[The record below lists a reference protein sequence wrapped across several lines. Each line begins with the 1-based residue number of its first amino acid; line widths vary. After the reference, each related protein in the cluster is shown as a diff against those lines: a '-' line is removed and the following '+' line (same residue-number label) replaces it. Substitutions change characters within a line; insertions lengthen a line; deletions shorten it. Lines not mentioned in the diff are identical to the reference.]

1 MHRTLLVVVL
11 TLIFSACSSD
21 DDPVDCA
28 TSGPVMSLDDV
39 NNATNCSSNDG
50 VIRVSVSGG
59 KEPYSFFVN
68 NQAVGSSAEI
78 NNLQAGS
85 YSVLVSD
92 ANHCSSSLDNITIMS
107 QDFSF
112 TTTIQPNTSCLLGNG
127 SVSIDIAG
135 SNPPFTF
142 RLGDGNFTSDNFFSA
157 LKTGNH
163 IVTVQDNNNCT
174 VTLSI
179 TIPQGTTGTSWSND
193 IKPILEKNCAISGC
207 HNGVSR
213 ANNFREYASAKSFAK
228 TIKSKTQDRSMP
240 FDGSITQNQ
249 IDLIACWVDDGAL
262 QN

>member
-1 MHRTLLVVVL
+1 MHRCLSLVVA
-11 TLIFSACSSD
+11 TIIFAACSSD

-28 TSGPVMSLDDV
+28 TSGPVISLDGV
-39 NNATNCSSNDG
+39 ENATSCLSNDG
-50 VIRVSVSGG
+50 IIRVSVTGG
-59 KEPYSFFVN
+59 KEPYGFFVN
-68 NQAVGSSAEI
+68 DQAVGSSAEI

-92 ANHCSSSLDNITIMS
+92 ANHCSSSVDNITIMS

-112 TTTIQPNTSCLLGNG
+112 TTTLQPNTACLTGNG
-127 SVSIDIAG
+127 SVSIDVVN
-135 SNPPFTF
+135 SNPPYSF
-142 RLGDGNFTSDNFFSA
+142 RLGNGNFTSDNFFSG

-163 IVTVQDNNNCT
+163 IITVQDNSNCT

-193 IKPILEKNCAISGC
+193 IKPIMEKNCAISGC

-213 ANNFREYASAKSFAK
+213 SNNFREYGSAKSFAK

-240 FDGSITQNQ
+240 FDGSLTQNQ

>member
-1 MHRTLLVVVL
+1 MHRSLLVVVVSL
-11 TLIFSACSSD
+11 MFSACSSD

-28 TSGPVMSLDDV
+28 TSGPVLSLDGV
-39 NNATNCSSNDG
+39 NNATSCSSNDG
-50 VIRVSVSGG
+50 TIRVSVSGG

-85 YSVLVSD
+85 YSLLVSD

-112 TTTIQPNTSCLLGNG
+112 TTTIQPSTSCILGNG
-127 SVSIDIAG
+127 SVSIDVEG
-135 SNPPFTF
+135 SSPPYTF
-142 RLGDGNFTSDNFFSA
+142 RLGSGSFTSDNFFSA
-157 LKTGNH
+157 LKTGQH
-163 IVTVQDNNNCT
+163 IITVQDNNNCT

-193 IKPILEKNCAISGC
+193 IKPIFEKNCAISGC

-213 ANNFREYASAKSFAK
+213 SNNFREYASAKSFAK
-228 TIKSKTQDRSMP
+228 TIKSKTKDRSMP
-240 FDGSITQNQ
+240 FDGSLTQDQ

>member
-1 MHRTLLVVVL
+1 MRRSLLVVVVI
-11 TLIFSACSSD
+11 LIFSACSSD

-28 TSGPVMSLDDV
+28 TAGPVMSLDGV
-39 NNATNCSSNDG
+39 NNATGCSSNDG
-50 VIRVSVSGG
+50 AIKVSVSGG
-59 KEPYSFFVN
+59 KEPYSFFLN
-68 NQAVGSSAEI
+68 EMAVGSSAEI

-85 YSVLVSD
+85 YSVLVRD
-92 ANHCSSSLDNITIMS
+92 ANHCSSSLDNVTIVS

-112 TTTIQPNTSCLLGNG
+112 ITTIQPSTSCLVGNG
-127 SVSIDIAG
+127 SVSVDVDG
-135 SNPPFTF
+135 SSPPYTF
-142 RLGDGNFTSDNFFSA
+142 RLGNGNFTSDNFFSA

-193 IKPILEKNCAISGC
+193 IKPIFEKNCAVTGC

-213 ANNFREYASAKSFAK
+213 SNNFREYASAKSFAK

-240 FDGSITQNQ
+240 FDGSLTQDQ